1 MGEICIV
8 FTGGRDVT
16 KPGTFGL
23 AQKLFYLPLPCEV
36 GAECPVEEWIPAT
49 CPGCWICHVCGC
61 LGHSGVL
68 ELGALKSHFKMF
80 QSY

>member
-1 MGEICIV
+1 MGGICIV
-8 FTGGRDVT
+8 FAGDRVVT

-23 AQKLFYLPLPCEV
+23 AQKLFCLPLLCEV
-36 GAECPVEEWIPAT
+36 GAERPVEEWIPAT
-49 CPGCWICHVCGC
+49 CPGCWICRVCGY
-61 LGHSGVL
+61 LGYSGVL